1 MRGIYMSCPGYQHW
15 KPVNTLSHKVL
26 KSLLL
31 FQKSPWGFC
40 SKSQHQI
47 CCNAFEPHHLLQH
60 MVVNHILMLIIDEQ
74 NSMCQDKTCCND
86 LATKKNQDKGLDF
99 CTCQKKITNEKTLKP
114 NPVVIP
120 LVTALQRISKF
131 S

>member
-60 MVVNHILMLIIDEQ
+60 MVVNHMLIIDEQ
-74 NSMCQDKTCCND
+74 NSMLQDKTCCND
-86 LATKKNQDKGLDF
+86 LAKKKKSGQGMGLLHMPKEDH
-99 CTCQKKITNEKTLKP
+99 
-114 NPVVIP
+114 
-120 LVTALQRISKF
+120 
-131 S
+131 